1 MVFGLFTATML
12 HAAPLILIY
21 GDSLSAAYG
30 LPANQGWGA
39 LLGQKL
45 APDYQVVNASVS
57 GETTSGGLAR
67 LDNALRQHQPT
78 LVLLELGANDALR
91 GLPLDQAEK
100 NLGNMLEKIRATG
113 ASTLLIGMRL
123 PPNYGPLYT
132 KQFSDMYQR
141 LANQHNSALM
151 PFLLE
156 GFADQA
162 DYFQA
167 DGIHPNAKAQPLIAE
182 QVKKQIVA
190 LQQRPAEKKSRN
202 SKR

>member
-1 MVFGLFTATML
+1 ML

-45 APDYQVVNASVS
+45 AGRYQVVNASVS

-67 LDNALRQHQPT
+67 LDNALRQHQPAM
-78 LVLLELGANDALR
+78 VLLELGANDALR

-100 NLGNMLEKIRATG
+100 NLGTMLQKIRAAG
-113 ASTLLIGMRL
+113 ASSLLIGMRL
-123 PPNYGPLYT
+123 PPNYGPVYT

-141 LANQHNSALM
+141 LAKQHNSALM
-151 PFLLE
+151 PFLLQ
-156 GFADQA
+156 GFAEQA
-162 DYFQA
+162 EYFQA

-182 QVKKQIVA
+182 QVQQQIEA
-190 LQQRPAEKKSRN
+190 LTKRPTEKKSRQN
-202 SKR
+202 KS

>member
-1 MVFGLFTATML
+1 ML

-30 LPANQGWGA
+30 LPANQGWGT

-45 APDYQVVNASVS
+45 APDYRVVNASIS

-67 LDNALRQHQPT
+67 LDNTLRQHQPV

-100 NLGNMLEKIRATG
+100 NLGSMLAKIRAAG
-113 ASTLLIGMRL
+113 ASSLLIGMRL
-123 PPNYGPLYT
+123 PPNYGPVYT

-141 LANQHNSALM
+141 LANQHNTALM

-182 QVKKQIVA
+182 QVQKQVA
-190 LQQRPAEKKSRN
+190 ALIKRSAEKKPREN
-202 SKR
+202 KR